1 MINTFIYECG
11 YGAASLQERIYISD
25 GPNNMAGVLIY
36 TAAGDSEGTMGGLVR
51 MGNPDY
57 LERIVEKAIESS
69 KWCSVDPVC
78 MEVAENGGQ
87 GPDSLNLGACHNCA
101 LVPETSCEAFNSY
114 LDRAMLTGT
123 VENKKMG
130 YFN

>member
-1 MINTFIYECG
+1 MSKNAKPSIIKVCVITSTTALTFI
-11 YGAASLQERIYISD
+11 AASLIPITRKAIYWNGCLNQTVTWIKTNEMNLKD
-25 GPNNMAGVLIY
+25 W
-36 TAAGDSEGTMGGLVR
+36 DK
-51 MGNPDY
+51 
-57 LERIVEKAIESS
+57 KAIESS